1 MHGTKHGLDLGVDRK
16 QQAKIKELPGE
27 KKKNIWKKSTIG
39 TVTMTGA
46 AALTQVITND
56 GQDISGENNNDDI
69 SLIIEQLSAV
79 NNRL

>member
-1 MHGTKHGLDLGVDRK
+1 
-16 QQAKIKELPGE
+16 
-27 KKKNIWKKSTIG
+27 
-39 TVTMTGA
+39 MTGA